1 MTPQTYILR
10 CKNEAAF
17 SPCRKKSYAWLEK
30 TVAQILEHEEYI
42 GTLVNCR
49 TAELEQAISGAK
61 DKMLNADR
69 FLKIVDKYT
78 DIQELTPELVREFIE
93 KIVVH
98 DRSEPWKKKNTQQV
112 DVYFNFVGKV

>member
-1 MTPQTYILR
+1 M
-10 CKNEAAF
+10 A
-17 SPCRKKSYAWLEK
+17 
-30 TVAQILEHEEYI
+30 LEHLSEQQFHMLTGGYEAEK
-42 GTLVNCR
+42 LEFSKR
-49 TAELEQAISGAK
+49 AAELEQAISGAK

-98 DRSEPWKKKNTQQV
+98 DRSDPWKKKNYTQQV